1 MANETNNFL
10 DTMVEAQKN
19 LVNSAVE
26 NTKKFAN
33 GNAFVNETV
42 EKGSEWYNNW
52 LENQKAIFSKTTEQA
67 TETANSAK
75 ANAGNMT
82 DFFQNWYNT
91 QASWSKNLWETS
103 QNFVKDAT
111 SKATSAN
118 PMEQATSA
126 YNNWMSQWNNMFSN
140 MNTANTWMNNMQ
152 QFNNMNPFNMDAW
165 KSGGNDMNNIFNQWY
180 QMLNNSFSEWQSHLQ
195 NGTTQDAFRNM
206 LNSTEGFT
214 RFYQIWA
221 PMWKSIQDKTFN
233 ADMYKNMMSPAAYQE
248 FMDKFFGF
256 LPENS
261 RQFMQ
266 QLSTQMQSGAKQA
279 MQQGVAGYNQFR
291 GMFNNVPGFNPN
303 DAFGSML
310 SGYQNMQQMM
320 QNAVSPIAKMV
331 TPNQYTKAAAD
342 WAEIADRTMV
352 YNIKNA
358 QLQYLMYAQG
368 TKVMDGL
375 AQNIINKLEQGE
387 EIKSVMALYQEWM
400 NISDKSY
407 VALFESDDYSQL
419 MAETS
424 ALQLKLRKDMEGQME
439 KVLSHVPVATR
450 TEMDEMYKTI
460 YELKKEVR
468 QLSRMLDIDG
478 GVAAQPNT
486 TFAAPAPEAS
496 ATTEATATEATAT
509 DNAAKNN
516 GNNNNNNGRAKKA

>member
-52 LENQKAIFSKTTEQA
+52 LENQKAIFNKTTEQA
-67 TETANSAK
+67 TETANTAK
-75 ANAGNMT
+75 ANAGTAT

-91 QASWSKNLWETS
+91 QLNWSKNLWETS
-103 QNFVKDAT
+103 QNYMKDA
-111 SKATSAN
+111 SAKATTGN
-118 PMEQATSA
+118 PMEQATAA
-126 YNNWMSQWNNMFSN
+126 YNNWMNQWNTMFSN

-152 QFNNMNPFNMDAW
+152 QFSNMNPFNMDAW
-165 KSGGNDMNNIFNQWY
+165 KNSGTEATNLFNQWY
-180 QMLNNSFSEWQSHLQ
+180 QMLNSSFGEWQSHLQ

-221 PMWKSIQDKTFN
+221 PMWKSIQEKTFN
-233 ADMYKNMMSPAAYQE
+233 ADMYKNLMSPAAYQE

-256 LPENS
+256 LPESS

-266 QLSTQMQSGAKQA
+266 QLSTQMQNGAKQA
-279 MQQGVAGYNQFR
+279 MQQGVSGYNQFR
-291 GMFNNVPGFNPN
+291 GMFQNIPGFNPN
-303 DAFGSML
+303 DAFGNIL
-310 SGYQNMQQMM
+310 SGYQNMQQMF

-358 QLQYLMYAQG
+358 QMQYLMYAQG
-368 TKVMDGL
+368 TKVMDAL
-375 AQNIINKLEQGE
+375 AQNVINKLEQGE
-387 EIKSVMALYQEWM
+387 EIKSIMSLYQEWM
-400 NISDKSY
+400 NISDKNY
-407 VALFESDDYSQL
+407 VALFESDEYSQL

-424 ALQLKLRKDMEGQME
+424 ALQLVLRKNMEGQME
-439 KVLSHVPVATR
+439 KALGHIPVATR
-450 TEMDEMYKTI
+450 TEMDELYKTI

-468 QLSRMLDIDG
+468 QLSRMLEIDG
-478 GVAAQPNT
+478 EVAPQPAAATTTNT
-486 TFAAPAPEAS
+486 TFAAPA
-496 ATTEATATEATAT
+496 TETPAADTTAT
-509 DNAAKNN
+509 DGAAKTN
-516 GNNNNNNGRAKKA
+516 GAANNNGRAKKA

>member
-10 DTMVEAQKN
+10 ETMVEAQKT
-19 LVNSAVE
+19 LVNSAIE

-52 LENQKAIFSKTTEQA
+52 LENQKAIFNKTTEQA
-67 TETANSAK
+67 TETANTAK

-103 QNFVKDAT
+103 QNFVKDAS
-111 SKATSAN
+111 SKATSTN
-118 PMEQATSA
+118 PMEQATAA
-126 YNNWMSQWNNMFSN
+126 YNNWMNQANIMFSN

-152 QFNNMNPFNMDAW
+152 QWSNMNPFSMDSMKNA
-165 KSGGNDMNNIFNQWY
+165 GTEATNIFNQWY
-180 QMLNNSFSEWQSHLQ
+180 QMLNSSFGEWQGHLQ

-206 LNSTEGFT
+206 LNSAEGFT
-214 RFYQIWA
+214 RFTQIWA

-233 ADMYKNMMSPAAYQE
+233 ADIYKNMMSPAAYQE

-266 QLSTQMQSGAKQA
+266 QLSAQMQNGAKQA
-279 MQQGVAGYNQFR
+279 MQQGAAGYNQFR
-291 GMFNNVPGFNPN
+291 GMFQNIPGFNPN
-303 DAFGSML
+303 DAFGNML
-310 SGYQNMQQMM
+310 SGYQKMQQTF

-358 QLQYLMYAQG
+358 QMQYLMYAQG
-368 TKVMDGL
+368 TKVMDAL

-387 EIKSVMALYQEWM
+387 EVKSMMSMYQEWM

-424 ALQLKLRKDMEGQME
+424 ALQLVLRKNMEGQME
-439 KVLSHVPVATR
+439 KALGNVPVATR
-450 TEMDEMYKTI
+450 SEMDELYKTI

-468 QLSRMLDIDG
+468 QLSRMLEIDG
-478 GVAAQPNT
+478 EVAAQPNT
-486 TFAAPAPEAS
+486 TFAAPATETPAAEAP
-496 ATTEATATEATAT
+496 ATDATAT
-509 DNAAKNN
+509 DAAKNN
-516 GNNNNNNGRAKKA
+516 GTANNNNGRAKKA

>member
-1 MANETNNFL
+1 MANETNSFL

-33 GNAFVNETV
+33 GNAFINESV

-52 LENQKAIFSKTTEQA
+52 LENQKAIFNKTTEQA
-67 TETANSAK
+67 TETANTAK
-75 ANAGNMT
+75 ANAGTMT

-91 QASWSKNLWETS
+91 QLSWGKNLWEAS
-103 QNFVKDAT
+103 QNFMKDA
-111 SKATSAN
+111 SAKATTAN
-118 PMEQATSA
+118 PMEQATAA
-126 YNNWMSQWNNMFSN
+126 YNNWMGQWNNLFSN

-152 QFNNMNPFNMDAW
+152 QWNTMNPFNMDAW
-165 KSGGNDMNNIFNQWY
+165 KNAGSEMNNIFNQWY
-180 QMLNNSFSEWQSHLQ
+180 QMLNNSIGEWQSHLQ

-221 PMWKSIQDKTFN
+221 PMWKSIQEKTFN
-233 ADMYKNMMSPAAYQE
+233 ADVYKNLMSPAAYQE
-248 FMDKFFGF
+248 FTDKFFGF
-256 LPENS
+256 LPESS
-261 RQFMQ
+261 RQYMQ
-266 QLSTQMQSGAKQA
+266 QLSTLMQNGAKQA
-279 MQQGVAGYNQFR
+279 MQNGANGYNQFR
-291 GMFNNVPGFNPN
+291 NMFSNIPGFNPN
-303 DAFGSML
+303 DVFGNML
-310 SGYQNMQQMM
+310 GAYQNMHQIF

-358 QLQYLMYAQG
+358 QLQYMMYTQG
-368 TKVMDGL
+368 TKVMDAL

-387 EIKSVMALYQEWM
+387 EIKSILALYQEWM

-407 VALFESDDYSQL
+407 VALFESDEYSQL

-424 ALQLKLRKDMEGQME
+424 ALQLMLRKSMESQVE
-439 KVLSHVPVATR
+439 KALSNVPVATR
-450 TEMDEMYKTI
+450 SEMDELYKTI

-468 QLSRMLDIDG
+468 QLSRMLEIDG
-478 GVAAQPNT
+478 EVAPQ
-486 TFAAPAPEAS
+486 AAPAQAAE
-496 ATTEATATEATAT
+496 TA
-509 DNAAKNN
+509 AADGTPKAAA
-516 GNNNNNNGRAKKA
+516 GGRAKKA